1 MSNKELEVIDEIRN
15 NILNNYGGVKEFIK
29 DYGGDY
35 FNEEYVNWFINV
47 VDTLME
53 IKKVNGFSNIKY
65 YNDEKLDGFIENW
78 NLCFPL

>member
-15 NILNNYGGVKEFIK
+15 NILDNFGGVNKFIK

-35 FNEEYVNWFINV
+35 FDEEYVNWF
-47 VDTLME
+47 M
-53 IKKVNGFSNIKY
+53 KVED
-65 YNDEKLDGFIENW
+65 YNDEKLDGFIEKW

>member
-15 NILNNYGGVKEFIK
+15 NILYNFGGVKEFIK

-35 FNEEYVNWFINV
+35 FDEEYVNWF
-47 VDTLME
+47 M
-53 IKKVNGFSNIKY
+53 KVED
-65 YNDEKLDGFIENW
+65 YNDKKLDGFIEKW

>member
-15 NILNNYGGVKEFIK
+15 NILYNFGGVKEFIK

-35 FNEEYVNWFINV
+35 FDEEYVNWF
-47 VDTLME
+47 M
-53 IKKVNGFSNIKY
+53 KVED
-65 YNDEKLDGFIENW
+65 YNDERLDGFKEKW